1 MKHDWKII
9 WVTPKLIHISPPLN
23 IILKKL
29 PANSSILDFP
39 QEKKKRTYS
48 KKDLRWLLDE
58 KAFTS
63 LYNTKQ
69 VFPPSFFLFLS
80 FFNERR
86 RRRLFQ
92 WDQAYQ
98 DSMEQRRRRLF
109 Q

>member
-63 LYNTKQ
+63 LYDKHLKILWSNDVAAYFNGTK
-69 VFPPSFFLFLS
+69 FFKIL
-80 FFNERR
+80 
-86 RRRLFQ
+86 
-92 WDQAYQ
+92 
-98 DSMEQRRRRLF
+98 
-109 Q
+109 